1 MAGRRGRV
9 LQRPFAR
16 RLADYRLQLLARE
29 LLQLRRIQRLR
40 PARDAHRVRH
50 LQLDV
55 AKVYAV
61 LAQARQELLSGE
73 QARLPCQRRR
83 AQFYL

>member
-1 MAGRRGRV
+1 MRTVCGISSWM
-9 LQRPFAR
+9 LP
-16 RLADYRLQLLARE
+16 
-29 LLQLRRIQRLR
+29 
-40 PARDAHRVRH
+40 
-50 LQLDV
+50 
-55 AKVYAV
+55 KVYAV